1 LYTRQFSAS
10 LQKEEKFNIFNS
22 FFTIAFRTHAMTIAT
37 TRRFTLEEYDRLADL
52 GFFADRDRVELIRGE
67 GDAIELPRLP
77 DRTLELVKV
86 FPGV

>member
-1 LYTRQFSAS
+1 
-10 LQKEEKFNIFNS
+10 
-22 FFTIAFRTHAMTIAT
+22 MTIAT